1 MPLIKEFESAI
12 RGFHYYKRYWK
23 PRLEEELF
31 CSYEEENAFDAFAI
45 KITDESGVIRGHLPR
60 EISRVTKFL
69 LDRGAKMTTV
79 LTSEHYRRSPLVQG
93 GLEIPCRVQIT
104 MANTKKCSQILD
116 RYLDLIDTLY
126 SQPNPPEI
134 LGSILSDDLI
144 MEYTPKEKRKSA
156 KSVTATNKMKRS
168 ETKSM
173 DIRKMFLAQTI
184 VNNAQTQKNEEKKQE
199 ENNVIVLD

>member
-1 MPLIKEFESAI
+1 M
-12 RGFHYYKRYWK
+12 
-23 PRLEEELF
+23 
-31 CSYEEENAFDAFAI
+31 
-45 KITDESGVIRGHLPR
+45 
-60 EISRVTKFL
+60 
-69 LDRGAKMTTV
+69 
-79 LTSEHYRRSPLVQG
+79 
-93 GLEIPCRVQIT
+93 
-104 MANTKKCSQILD
+104 
-116 RYLDLIDTLY
+116 Y

-134 LGSILSDDLI
+134 LGSILSDNDLI